1 MRLAGL
7 GFRLG
12 REYQPG
18 RRPSYGGNAAPL
30 NAPSRC
36 PVARAINSCLRTGAQ
51 PKEAQFSN
59 CRTGVRRLR
68 DQRQPRPADW
78 TDDEGLEHSV
88 ASDRAACGE
97 LSRIRKGSLPSWAT
111 VGRADHPSGQ
121 ARATGTMPPGFCGGK
136 HWKSQTTQPLSPAR
150 NRRGIPC
157 EGYRLNRSIEFMKTS
172 TKVHRNLQ
180 RPAVPPTSTTTP
192 MSPSV

>member
-12 REYQPG
+12 RECQPG
-18 RRPSYGGNAAPL
+18 QRPSYGGNAAPL

-36 PVARAINSCLRTGAQ
+36 PVARAINSY
-51 PKEAQFSN
+51 
-59 CRTGVRRLR
+59 CRTGVRRAR

-78 TDDEGLEHSV
+78 PDDEGLEHSV

-111 VGRADHPSGQ
+111 VGRANHPSGQ

-172 TKVHRNLQ
+172 TKVHRNLH
-180 RPAVPPTSTTTP
+180 RPAVPPTSTTAP
-192 MSPSV
+192 MSPSAGA